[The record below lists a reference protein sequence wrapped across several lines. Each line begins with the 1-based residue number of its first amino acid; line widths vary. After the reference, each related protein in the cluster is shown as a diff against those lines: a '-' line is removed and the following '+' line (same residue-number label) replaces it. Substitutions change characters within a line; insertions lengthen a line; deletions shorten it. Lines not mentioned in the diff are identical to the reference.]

1 MDELT
6 QSLADAGCDAET
18 IGTVRRLY
26 DSGQVNDAVRVL
38 RRHRCELMDAL
49 HESQEKV
56 DRLDYLL
63 YELER
68 TEKRND

>member
-6 QSLADAGCDAET
+6 QSLTDAGCDAET

-38 RRHRCELMDAL
+38 RRHRCELMDQL
-49 HESQEKV
+49 HESQSRV
-56 DRLDYLL
+56 DCLDYLV
-63 YELER
+63 R
-68 TEKRND
+68 RIEKTSL

>member
-38 RRHRCELMDAL
+38 RRHRCELMDQL
-49 HESQEKV
+49 HESQSRVDCLDFLVRRIEKTS
-56 DRLDYLL
+56 L
-63 YELER
+63 
-68 TEKRND
+68 

>member
-6 QSLADAGCDAET
+6 QSLEDAGCDAEM

-38 RRHRCELMDAL
+38 RRHRCELMDQL
-49 HESQEKV
+49 HESQSRVDCLDFLVRSIEKTS
-56 DRLDYLL
+56 L
-63 YELER
+63 
-68 TEKRND
+68 